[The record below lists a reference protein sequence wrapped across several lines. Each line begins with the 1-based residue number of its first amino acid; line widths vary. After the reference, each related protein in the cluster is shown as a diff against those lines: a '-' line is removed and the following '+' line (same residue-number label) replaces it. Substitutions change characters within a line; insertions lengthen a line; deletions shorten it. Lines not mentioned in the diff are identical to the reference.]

1 MSKST
6 SINELPKNENT
17 SEDIQE
23 SMMVNS
29 ILKEIE
35 NEEELNDENEDTLKY
50 TMDTSQIPPK
60 INNEIPTKQII
71 ENATREI
78 FNEVNMENEIND
90 KEDNK
95 EINNFLNNSDNS
107 DNSDNEDERVN
118 SLNNTENKDDEKSKL
133 VPDIDNVTKNIRNK
147 IISPV
152 VILILFVI
160 LNLQKVN
167 TIILKFLP
175 KMANPQGGV
184 NIIGNILK
192 GLVISVVVFIISFFL

>member
-6 SINELPKNENT
+6 SINELPKNENN

-35 NEEELNDENEDTLKY
+35 NEEEINDENEDTLKY

-60 INNEIPTKQII
+60 INNEIPTKEII

-78 FNEVNMENEIND
+78 FNEINMEDEIND
-90 KEDNK
+90 KEDRK
-95 EINNFLNNSDNS
+95 EINDFLNNSDN
-107 DNSDNEDERVN
+107 EDEKANLVN
-118 SLNNTENKDDEKSKL
+118 IPDDNNDEKSKL
-133 VPDIDNVTKNIRNK
+133 MPDIDNVTKNIRNK
-147 IISPV
+147 IISPL
-152 VILILFVI
+152 VILVLFVL
-160 LNLQKVN
+160 LNLHKVN
-167 TIILKFLP
+167 TIIIKYLP
-175 KMANPQGGV
+175 KMANSQGGV

-192 GLVISVVVFIISFFL
+192 GLFISVVVFIISFFL

>member
-6 SINELPKNENT
+6 SINELPKNENN

-29 ILKEIE
+29 ILREIE
-35 NEEELNDENEDTLKY
+35 NEEDLNDENEDTLKY

-60 INNEIPTKQII
+60 INNEIPTKEII

-78 FNEVNMENEIND
+78 FNEVNTEDNIYE

-95 EINNFLNNSDNS
+95 EINNFLNNSDNKEKENTLNIS
-107 DNSDNEDERVN
+107 DDKNE
-118 SLNNTENKDDEKSKL
+118 EKSKL
-133 VPDIDNVTKNIRNK
+133 IPDIDDVTNNIKNK
-147 IISPV
+147 IISPI
-152 VILILFVI
+152 VILVLFVL
-160 LNLQKVN
+160 LNLQQVN
-167 TIILKFLP
+167 KIILKYLP
-175 KMANPQGGV
+175 KMANSYGGV

>member
-6 SINELPKNENT
+6 SINELPKNENN

-35 NEEELNDENEDTLKY
+35 NEEDLNDENEETLNY

-60 INNEIPTKQII
+60 INNEIPTKEII

-78 FNEVNMENEIND
+78 FNEVNTENNIEE
-90 KEDNK
+90 KEDTR
-95 EINNFLNNSDNS
+95 EINNFLNNS
-107 DNSDNEDERVN
+107 
-118 SLNNTENKDDEKSKL
+118 ENKEKKENNINILKDDNDEKSKL
-133 VPDIDNVTKNIRNK
+133 IPDIDNVTKNIRNK
-147 IISPV
+147 IISPI
-152 VILILFVI
+152 VILVLFVL
-160 LNLQKVN
+160 LNLQKIN
-167 TIILKFLP
+167 NIIVKYLP

-192 GLVISVVVFIISFFL
+192 GLVISVVVFIISFFI

>member
-6 SINELPKNENT
+6 SINELPKNENN

-35 NEEELNDENEDTLKY
+35 NEEEINDENEDTLKY

-60 INNEIPTKQII
+60 INNEIPTKEII

-78 FNEVNMENEIND
+78 FNEINMEDEIND
-90 KEDNK
+90 KEDKK
-95 EINNFLNNSDNS
+95 EINDFLNNSDN
-107 DNSDNEDERVN
+107 EDEKANLVN
-118 SLNNTENKDDEKSKL
+118 IPDDKNDEKSKL
-133 VPDIDNVTKNIRNK
+133 MPDIDNVTKNIRNK
-147 IISPV
+147 IISPL
-152 VILILFVI
+152 VILVLFVL

-167 TIILKFLP
+167 TIIIKYLP
-175 KMANPQGGV
+175 KMANSQGGV

-192 GLVISVVVFIISFFL
+192 GLFISVVVFIISFFL

>member
-6 SINELPKNENT
+6 SINELPKNENN

-35 NEEELNDENEDTLKY
+35 NEEDLNDENEDTLNY

-60 INNEIPTKQII
+60 INNEIPTKEII

-78 FNEVNMENEIND
+78 FNEVNNENNIEE
-90 KEDNK
+90 KEDTR
-95 EINNFLNNSDNS
+95 EIDDFLNNSEDKEKKENNINILKDDN
-107 DNSDNEDERVN
+107 
-118 SLNNTENKDDEKSKL
+118 DEKSKL
-133 VPDIDNVTKNIRNK
+133 IPDIDNVTKNIRNK
-147 IISPV
+147 IISPI
-152 VILILFVI
+152 VILVLFVL
-160 LNLQKVN
+160 LNLQKIN
-167 TIILKFLP
+167 KIILKYLP

-192 GLVISVVVFIISFFL
+192 GLIISVVVFIISFFI

>member
-6 SINELPKNENT
+6 SINELPKNENN

-35 NEEELNDENEDTLKY
+35 NEEEINDENEDTLKY

-60 INNEIPTKQII
+60 INNEIPTKEII

-78 FNEVNMENEIND
+78 FNEINVEDEIND
-90 KEDNK
+90 KEDRK
-95 EINNFLNNSDNS
+95 EINDFLNNSDN
-107 DNSDNEDERVN
+107 EDEKANLVN
-118 SLNNTENKDDEKSKL
+118 IPDDKNDEKSKL
-133 VPDIDNVTKNIRNK
+133 MPDIDNVTKNIRNK
-147 IISPV
+147 IISPL
-152 VILILFVI
+152 VILVLFVL

-167 TIILKFLP
+167 TIIIKYLP
-175 KMANPQGGV
+175 KMANSQGGV

-192 GLVISVVVFIISFFL
+192 GLFISVVVFIISFFL

>member
-6 SINELPKNENT
+6 SINELPKNENN

-35 NEEELNDENEDTLKY
+35 NEEDLNDENEDTLNY

-60 INNEIPTKQII
+60 INNEIPTKEII

-78 FNEVNMENEIND
+78 FNEVNTENNIEE
-90 KEDNK
+90 KEDTR
-95 EINNFLNNSDNS
+95 EINNFLNNS
-107 DNSDNEDERVN
+107 
-118 SLNNTENKDDEKSKL
+118 ENKEKKENNINILKDDNDEKSKL
-133 VPDIDNVTKNIRNK
+133 IPDIDNVTKNIRNK
-147 IISPV
+147 IISPI
-152 VILILFVI
+152 VILVLFVL
-160 LNLQKVN
+160 LNLQKIN
-167 TIILKFLP
+167 NIIVKYLP

-192 GLVISVVVFIISFFL
+192 GLVISVVVFIISFFI